1 MAKIF
6 HVEIVSP
13 QRLVYSGEAQMV
25 DLPGTLG
32 PFQVLVNHAPIVSQL
47 ETGILRIQEGEGAE
61 RTFATSGGF
70 VELNRNRMTVV
81 VEAIEEST
89 EIDPARAERSR
100 ERALER
106 VRRAR
111 QEMDHQIDVARA
123 DAALARATNRLRLV
137 GRL

>member
-47 ETGILRIQEGEGAE
+47 ETGILRVQEAEGKE

-70 VELNRNRMTVV
+70 VEMNRNRMTVV

-89 EIDPARAERSR
+89 EIDPARAEQARD
-100 ERALER
+100 RALER

-111 QEMDHQIDVARA
+111 QEMDRQIDVARA